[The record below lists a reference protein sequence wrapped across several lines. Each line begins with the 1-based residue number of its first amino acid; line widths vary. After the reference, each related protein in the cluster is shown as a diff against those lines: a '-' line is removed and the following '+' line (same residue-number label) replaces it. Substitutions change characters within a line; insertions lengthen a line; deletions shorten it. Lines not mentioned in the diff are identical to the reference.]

1 MKSASR
7 VKESYILIFRVPANF
22 RSLVY
27 YYGIAKGGREEWD
40 FAFDQL
46 LHTSVASESAK
57 LMHGLAASSEPWI
70 LSR

>member
-1 MKSASR
+1 M
-7 VKESYILIFRVPANF
+7 PANF

-40 FAFDQL
+40 FVFDQF
-46 LHTSVASESAK
+46 LHTSVASETAK